1 MTQIHHN
8 LIAVYCISAG
18 KTPTRERVIFFEQF
32 HCKINLKGDK
42 KTKTEM
48 QHLSEVANLAELN
61 CSTVLMWIL

>member
-8 LIAVYCISAG
+8 LIAVCCISAG
-18 KTPTRERVIFFEQF
+18 KPPTRERVISFERF
-32 HCKINLKGDK
+32 HCKTHLKEDK

-61 CSTVLMWIL
+61 CSTVLMRIL